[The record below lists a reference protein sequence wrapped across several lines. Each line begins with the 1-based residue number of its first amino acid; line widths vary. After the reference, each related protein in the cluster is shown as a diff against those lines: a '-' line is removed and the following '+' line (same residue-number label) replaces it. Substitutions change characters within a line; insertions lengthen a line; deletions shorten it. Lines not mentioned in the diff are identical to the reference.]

1 MTPRRTGGA
10 RIVVADWICV
20 DLVSCV
26 GNYSMDLAT
35 PVAAGG
41 LAAELC
47 IVDVPIARDA
57 MVAAAGGMLAVN
69 SVHHREGSY
78 TISV

>member
-1 MTPRRTGGA
+1 
-10 RIVVADWICV
+10 
-20 DLVSCV
+20 
-26 GNYSMDLAT
+26 MDLAT
-35 PVAAGG
+35 PVVAGG

-57 MVAAAGGMLAVN
+57 MAAAAGGMVAVN
-69 SVHHREGSY
+69 SVRHREGSY

>member
-1 MTPRRTGGA
+1 
-10 RIVVADWICV
+10 V

-26 GNYSMDLAT
+26 ENYSMDLAT
-35 PVAAGG
+35 PVATGG

-57 MVAAAGGMLAVN
+57 MVAAADGMIAVN